1 MAPSYNRW
9 IRPERAAP
17 RPVVFR
23 FAMKMEKAAV
33 GRAKNSGE
41 EQDKCVM
48 IRPRGEEGGR
58 VGKLGCHLHLV
69 GMGEGVSTSLRVLVC
84 QIHLDETKQWSQ
96 QAVQKPGR

>member
-9 IRPERAAP
+9 IRRERAAP
-17 RPVVFR
+17 RPVVFA
-23 FAMKMEKAAV
+23 FAMKVEKAAV

-58 VGKLGCHLHLV
+58 GGKLGCRLHLV
-69 GMGEGVSTSLRVLVC
+69 GMGEGVSSLQVPVC
-84 QIHLDETKQWSQ
+84 QIHLDKTK
-96 QAVQKPGR
+96 